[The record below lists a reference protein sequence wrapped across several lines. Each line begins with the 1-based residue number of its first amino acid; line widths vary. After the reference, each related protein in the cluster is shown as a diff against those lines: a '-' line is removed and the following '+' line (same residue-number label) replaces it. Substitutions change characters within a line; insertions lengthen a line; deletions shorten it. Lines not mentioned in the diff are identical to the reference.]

1 MQKISFYLA
10 LCATIALGGCGTYVP
25 EIQDFGDSATG
36 DISRAGQL
44 YVSNIVESIRCEVRD
59 AVHDLY
65 NQEAQTRSGA
75 GLKQIAFLD
84 TWAAQITLNLTVDEK
99 GVVAPTSNILPL
111 AQPKNWIFNL
121 GLGASGSSE
130 AQRVDKV
137 SFIYPVSDLRKG
149 CQTRP
154 NGFFLEASD
163 LKFKEWLY
171 DAVDLEGQELV
182 HYPSD
187 ANGPLKQNV
196 LYYEVKFDVIT
207 TGSVSPGWKLV
218 NATINQSGTF
228 LTATRDRTHDL
239 QITLGPAT
247 SMPVDPQ
254 KPKGAKTLQLS
265 QAAAN
270 TALAGEIGTA
280 VANAISQQIT
290 ANPFFPFF

>member
-1 MQKISFYLA
+1 MQKTSLYLA
-10 LCATIALGGCGTYVP
+10 LSAIITLGGCGTYVP

-44 YVSNIVESIRCEVRD
+44 YVSNIVESIRCEVRN
-59 AVHDLY
+59 AVYDLY
-65 NQEAQTRSGA
+65 NQEAQTPSGA

-99 GVVAPTSNILPL
+99 GVVAPTSNILPIG
-111 AQPKNWIFNL
+111 QPKNWIFNL

-130 AQRVDKV
+130 AQRIDKV
-137 SFIYPVSDLRKG
+137 SFIYPVSDLKKYR

-154 NGFFLEASD
+154 NGAFLEASD

-182 HYPSD
+182 HYPSNS
-187 ANGPLKQNV
+187 NGPLKQNV

-218 NATINQSGTF
+218 NATINQTGTF
-228 LTATRDRTHDL
+228 LTASRERTHDL
-239 QITLGPAT
+239 QITFGPAT
-247 SMPVDPQ
+247 LTPANPKDP
-254 KPKGAKTLQLS
+254 KSPKTLQLS
-265 QAAAN
+265 NAAAN

-280 VANAISQQIT
+280 VANAINQQFT
-290 ANPFFPFF
+290 ANPFFPF